1 MKSLSSYIYF
11 CITFFSLPSLLFCFI
26 SCNPSTSDPSR
37 ETKKPKTVVIQSEI
51 KSNMTRISFQDLNK
65 TFSADGK
72 RQVSAIPLLPY
83 PVEHNLTSP
92 NDWRGFSSTTIKYSG
107 FTQLSFWGC
116 GGLAGRIHLVLYGE
130 WLHGGLNHSRQGHR
144 KATRS
149 RSPKTKIPPWC

>member
-1 MKSLSSYIYF
+1 LLVYFLSAVRRYFGSGTFNNYERHNTQQVSLIDIPFSNLLNRMKSLFGYIYF

-37 ETKKPKTVVIQSEI
+37 ETKKPKTVGIQSEI
-51 KSNMTRISFQDLNK
+51 KSSMTRISFQDLNK

-92 NDWRGFSSTTIKYSG
+92 ND
-107 FTQLSFWGC
+107 
-116 GGLAGRIHLVLYGE
+116 
-130 WLHGGLNHSRQGHR
+130 
-144 KATRS
+144 
-149 RSPKTKIPPWC
+149 